1 MEPIYTKHV
10 TTLPDQG
17 GEGTSRLLRHL
28 DPAARRAR
36 RPRRE
41 RDPERGEGD
50 RLPRRPGSVGCA
62 GNAGEPPIAQGEAAA
77 RGDRIRSGLA
87 RFGEDV
93 GEEAVS
99 TRAPMGEA
107 ASAFADDKLA
117 EAGAHVTGLAG
128 EDKLLTKAHNRLERR
143 QSLQTTIEGI
153 VSCAKTEALLPKK
166 NGNGWAL
173 AVKDA
178 EAWGRAAVVAEPVP
192 DVAAMA
198 REKRKERRRS
208 KGDKSDA
215 KRAAAKKKKEATAR
229 AALTRAR
236 ARTRREQ
243 GRRTKSL
250 VCEIPA
256 TPATGR
262 LDPPSSHLAASPVPH
277 QRVETWQKINSGI
290 ARRQEVAAVAPEGN
304 PLWSHLLPTRQE
316 GETARAHF
324 NSRSRP
330 ARSRRGGAPRRRSSR
345 GPP

>member
-28 DPAARRAR
+28 DPAAPAPDALDASEIPSVEKVTACLDDLEALVARETRANH
-36 RPRRE
+36 
-41 RDPERGEGD
+41 
-50 RLPRRPGSVGCA
+50 RLRK
-62 GNAGEPPIAQGEAAA
+62 EAAA
-77 RGDRIRSGLA
+77 RGDRIRSGLK

-107 ASAFADDKLA
+107 ASAFADHKLA
-117 EAGAHVTGLAG
+117 EAGDNTLAG
-128 EDKLLTKAHNRLERR
+128 EDKLLTKAHHRLERR

-178 EAWGRAAVVAEPVP
+178 EAWGRAALMEEPVP

-208 KGDKSDA
+208 KGDKADA
-215 KRAAAKKKKEATAR
+215 KRAAAKKKKEATA
-229 AALTRAR
+229 AALTPHEEWVES
-236 ARTRREQ
+236 RR
-243 GRRTKSL
+243 S
-250 VCEIPA
+250 
-256 TPATGR
+256 R
-262 LDPPSSHLAASPVPH
+262 LD
-277 QRVETWQKINSGI
+277 KK
-290 ARRQEVAAVAPEGN
+290 
-304 PLWSHLLPTRQE
+304 
-316 GETARAHF
+316 
-324 NSRSRP
+324 
-330 ARSRRGGAPRRRSSR
+330 
-345 GPP
+345 

>member
-28 DPAARRAR
+28 DPAARPPDALDASEIPSVEKVTACLDDLEVLVARETRANH
-36 RPRRE
+36 
-41 RDPERGEGD
+41 
-50 RLPRRPGSVGCA
+50 RLRK
-62 GNAGEPPIAQGEAAA
+62 EAAA
-77 RGDRIRSGLA
+77 RGERIRSGLA

-107 ASAFADDKLA
+107 ASAFADEKLR

-178 EAWGRAAVVAEPVP
+178 EAWGRAALVAEPVP

-198 REKRKERRRS
+198 REKRRERRRS

-215 KRAAAKKKKEATAR
+215 KRAAAKKKKEATA
-229 AALTRAR
+229 AALTPHEEWVES
-236 ARTRREQ
+236 RR
-243 GRRTKSL
+243 S
-250 VCEIPA
+250 
-256 TPATGR
+256 R
-262 LDPPSSHLAASPVPH
+262 LD
-277 QRVETWQKINSGI
+277 KK
-290 ARRQEVAAVAPEGN
+290 
-304 PLWSHLLPTRQE
+304 
-316 GETARAHF
+316 
-324 NSRSRP
+324 
-330 ARSRRGGAPRRRSSR
+330 
-345 GPP
+345 

>member
-28 DPAARRAR
+28 DPAAPAPDALDASEIPSVEKVTACLDDLEVLVARETRANH
-36 RPRRE
+36 
-41 RDPERGEGD
+41 
-50 RLPRRPGSVGCA
+50 RLRK
-62 GNAGEPPIAQGEAAA
+62 EAAA
-77 RGDRIRSGLA
+77 RGDRIRSGLK

-107 ASAFADDKLA
+107 ASAFADHKLA
-117 EAGAHVTGLAG
+117 EAGDNTLAG
-128 EDKLLTKAHNRLERR
+128 EDKLLTKAHHRLERR

-178 EAWGRAAVVAEPVP
+178 EAWGRAALVAEPVP

-198 REKRKERRRS
+198 REKRRERRRS

-215 KRAAAKKKKEATAR
+215 KRAAAKKKKEATA
-229 AALTRAR
+229 AALTPHEEWVES
-236 ARTRREQ
+236 RR
-243 GRRTKSL
+243 S
-250 VCEIPA
+250 
-256 TPATGR
+256 R
-262 LDPPSSHLAASPVPH
+262 LD
-277 QRVETWQKINSGI
+277 KK
-290 ARRQEVAAVAPEGN
+290 
-304 PLWSHLLPTRQE
+304 
-316 GETARAHF
+316 
-324 NSRSRP
+324 
-330 ARSRRGGAPRRRSSR
+330 
-345 GPP
+345 

>member
-28 DPAARRAR
+28 DPAARPPDALDASEIPSVERVTACLDGLEVLVARETRANH
-36 RPRRE
+36 
-41 RDPERGEGD
+41 
-50 RLPRRPGSVGCA
+50 RLRK
-62 GNAGEPPIAQGEAAA
+62 EAAA
-77 RGDRIRSGLA
+77 RGERIRSGLA

-107 ASAFADDKLA
+107 ASAFADEKLR

-153 VSCAKTEALLPKK
+153 VSCAKTEALLPRK

-178 EAWGRAAVVAEPVP
+178 EAWGRAALMEEPVP

-198 REKRKERRRS
+198 RDKRKERRRS
-208 KGDKSDA
+208 KGDAKGDA
-215 KRAAAKKKKEATAR
+215 KRAAAKKKKQATVKHEEWVES
-229 AALTRAR
+229 
-236 ARTRREQ
+236 RR
-243 GRRTKSL
+243 S
-250 VCEIPA
+250 
-256 TPATGR
+256 R
-262 LDPPSSHLAASPVPH
+262 LD
-277 QRVETWQKINSGI
+277 KK
-290 ARRQEVAAVAPEGN
+290 
-304 PLWSHLLPTRQE
+304 
-316 GETARAHF
+316 
-324 NSRSRP
+324 
-330 ARSRRGGAPRRRSSR
+330 
-345 GPP
+345 